1 MWYHLG
7 EVNFSTFLRAYLH
20 ISFRYSELFGKLF
33 PLETM
38 GKSVSFGRTLV
49 RSLKH
54 IFFCYR
60 SFCIYF
66 FRFVPRIALP
76 RKWAGWCIQCA
87 TLPHIDKIT
96 IICVDVF
103 ECRSRFS
110 FFSTKSVYEKS
121 EQITSQWLMQSTK
134 SNRVKSN
141 NGAIVCQLHNL
152 HLHRP
157 KLQTKSVF
165 VLPKRTHD
173 CSLRIIL
180 PAKYILILCARNK
193 AAERV
198 ARKRNV
204 RKNYAKRLRHAIQME
219 HMKKKKRRTQP
230 TGRNIFIT
238 AESSVQH
245 SKHIKYLRSR

>member
-1 MWYHLG
+1 
-7 EVNFSTFLRAYLH
+7 
-20 ISFRYSELFGKLF
+20 
-33 PLETM
+33 M
-38 GKSVSFGRTLV
+38 GKSVSFGHWNTSSSAIGRFVSTFL
-49 RSLKH
+49 RS
-54 IFFCYR
+54 
-60 SFCIYF
+60 
-66 FRFVPRIALP
+66 VPRIALP

-96 IICVDVF
+96 IIFVDVF

-110 FFSTKSVYEKS
+110 FFSTKSVNEKS

-180 PAKYILILCARNK
+180 PAKYILILCARYK